1 MEQTK
6 PSAAPEQKAAQGKL
20 LIDCKGIKRSF
31 YIGTSEELEILH
43 GIDLQIFEGQFVA
56 IVGASGS
63 GKSTLMNIIG
73 ALDQPTAGTCLLD
86 GMDISKEKDDRLSEV
101 RNKEIGFVFQSYNL
115 ISRTTACENVQLPM
129 LYAKVPPKKR
139 KERALQMLDIVGM
152 SDRAYHLPNE
162 MSGGQR
168 QRVSIARAMAN
179 DPKIILADEPTGA
192 LDSKTGHLVMDI
204 FHDLHLK
211 HGKTILL
218 VTHSPE
224 LAQECERVVTI
235 KDGSIISDEKGAGK
249 PNER

>member
-1 MEQTK
+1 
-6 PSAAPEQKAAQGKL
+6 
-20 LIDCKGIKRSF
+20 
-31 YIGTSEELEILH
+31 
-43 GIDLQIFEGQFVA
+43 
-56 IVGASGS
+56 
-63 GKSTLMNIIG
+63 
-73 ALDQPTAGTCLLD
+73 
-86 GMDISKEKDDRLSEV
+86 
-101 RNKEIGFVFQSYNL
+101 
-115 ISRTTACENVQLPM
+115 
-129 LYAKVPPKKR
+129 

-192 LDSKTGHLVMDI
+192 LDSKTGHLVMNI

-235 KDGSIISDEKGAGK
+235 KDGAIVSDEKGEGK
-249 PNER
+249 PNERQY